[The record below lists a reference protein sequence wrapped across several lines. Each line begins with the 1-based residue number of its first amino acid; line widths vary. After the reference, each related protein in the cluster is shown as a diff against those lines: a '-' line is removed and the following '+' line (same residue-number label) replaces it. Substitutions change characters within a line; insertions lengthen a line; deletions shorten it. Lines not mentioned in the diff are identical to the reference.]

1 METAAM
7 NIQNFILINLLLI
20 LFLHKI
26 ILSVILP
33 VLLEQMGGR
42 KSLGKAVILKV

>member
-7 NIQNFILINLLLI
+7 NIQNFILMNLLLI
-20 LFLHKI
+20 LFLYKI

-42 KSLGKAVILKV
+42 KKCRKDSDT

>member
-1 METAAM
+1 METTAM

-26 ILSVILP
+26 ILSVVLP
-33 VLLEQMGGR
+33 VLLNKWVE
-42 KSLGKAVILKV
+42 GKRGEKMVMLKV